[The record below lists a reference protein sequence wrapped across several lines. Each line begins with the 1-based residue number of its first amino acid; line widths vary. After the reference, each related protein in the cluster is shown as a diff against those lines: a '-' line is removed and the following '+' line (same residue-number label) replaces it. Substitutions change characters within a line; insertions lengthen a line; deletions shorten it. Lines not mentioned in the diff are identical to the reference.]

1 MAMSSDL
8 KFRGGLVIISGPSG
22 VGKSTICSGLVER
35 LDDVYLSISTTTRG
49 KGVTEED
56 GREYFFISKEEFFR
70 RIKQG
75 KFLEYAEVFGNYYG
89 TPKGK
94 IEEALSAGKVV
105 ILEIDIQGGTQAKR
119 LYPEAVM
126 IFILPPD
133 HDKLSERMSN
143 RGRGEDDESAR
154 ARLEGAGMEIAS
166 AFKSYDHMV
175 INDNLD
181 EAIEEVLEIIN
192 KSFGDK

>member
-1 MAMSSDL
+1 MAMNSDL
-8 KFRGGLVIISGPSG
+8 KSRGGLVVISGPSG

-35 LDDVYLSISTTTRG
+35 LDDVYLSVSATTRA
-49 KGVTEED
+49 KGTTEED
-56 GREYFFISKEEFFR
+56 GREYWFISKDEFAEH
-70 RIKQG
+70 IEQG

-105 ILEIDIQGGTQAKR
+105 ILEIDVQGGKQAKQ
-119 LYPEAVM
+119 LYPDAVM

-133 HDKLSERMSN
+133 HENLAERMNN
-143 RGRGEDDESAR
+143 RGRGEDDKSAR
-154 ARLEGAGMEIAS
+154 TRLEGAGMEIAS